1 MFVRT
6 SFDKYEERVNLFFKE
21 VLSRVKDLQFYTSNG
36 SKGGPI
42 IAVQVGTPRNQL
54 CANFELNKYAMGRLN
69 NIFFYESNCRLKMSM
84 VVLGTTIIL
93 ETSHISII

>member
-36 SKGGPI
+36 MKGGPI
-42 IAVQVGTPRNQL
+42 IAVQVGLPRN
-54 CANFELNKYAMGRLN
+54 NY
-69 NIFFYESNCRLKMSM
+69 
-84 VVLGTTIIL
+84 VLI
-93 ETSHISII
+93 

>member
-21 VLSRVKDLQFYTSNG
+21 LLSRVKDLQFYTSNG

-42 IAVQVGTPRNQL
+42 IAVQVGPPRNQL
-54 CANFELNKYAMGRLN
+54 RTNFELNVQICHKAV
-69 NIFFYESNCRLKMSM
+69 K
-84 VVLGTTIIL
+84 
-93 ETSHISII
+93 

>member
-1 MFVRT
+1 MSQFYTIDSKWKGNIFITSFPCRSWLLSEHPMFVRT

-42 IAVQVGTPRNQL
+42 IAVQVGLPQN
-54 CANFELNKYAMGRLN
+54 
-69 NIFFYESNCRLKMSM
+69 
-84 VVLGTTIIL
+84 TI
-93 ETSHISII
+93 EY

>member
-36 SKGGPI
+36 MKGGPI
-42 IAVQVGTPRNQL
+42 IAVQVGLPRNQL
-54 CANFELNKYAMGRLN
+54 CTNFELAVNM
-69 NIFFYESNCRLKMSM
+69 
-84 VVLGTTIIL
+84 T
-93 ETSHISII
+93 

>member
-42 IAVQVGTPRNQL
+42 IAVQVGPPQNQFRT
-54 CANFELNKYAMGRLN
+54 NFYAMGRLN
-69 NIFFYESNCRLKMSM
+69 NILFYESHCRLKTSM
-84 VVLGTTIIL
+84 VVLVMTIIL

>member
-42 IAVQVGTPRNQL
+42 IAVQVGLPQN
-54 CANFELNKYAMGRLN
+54 
-69 NIFFYESNCRLKMSM
+69 
-84 VVLGTTIIL
+84 TI
-93 ETSHISII
+93 EY

>member
-36 SKGGPI
+36 MKGGPI
-42 IAVQVGTPRNQL
+42 IAVQVGLPRNQL
-54 CANFELNKYAMGRLN
+54 CTNFELKYAIGRLN
-69 NIFFYESNCRLKMSM
+69 NILFMNL
-84 VVLGTTIIL
+84 TAD
-93 ETSHISII
+93 

>member
-36 SKGGPI
+36 VKGGPI
-42 IAVQVGTPRNQL
+42 IAVQVGLPRNNYVL
-54 CANFELNKYAMGRLN
+54 ILNYKYAIERLN
-69 NIFFYESNCRLKMSM
+69 NILFYESHCRLKTSM
-84 VVLGTTIIL
+84 VVLVMTIIL

>member
-36 SKGGPI
+36 LKGGPI
-42 IAVQVGTPRNQL
+42 IAVQVCLQGNLLRT
-54 CANFELNKYAMGRLN
+54 NFDLKYAIGRFN
-69 NIFFYESNCRLKMSM
+69 NILFYQSDCRLKTSM
-84 VVLGTTIIL
+84 VVLVMTIIL